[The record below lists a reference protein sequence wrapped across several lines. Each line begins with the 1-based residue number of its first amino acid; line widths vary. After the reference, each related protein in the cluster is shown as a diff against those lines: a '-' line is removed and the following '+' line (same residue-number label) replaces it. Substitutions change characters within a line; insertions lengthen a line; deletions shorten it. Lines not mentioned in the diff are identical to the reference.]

1 MLPQKKPKKGAPGW
15 IVSFADLQQLLL
27 VFFIL
32 LFSMSSVDSAKFQ
45 EAMQSIQITL
55 DGSNIGF
62 LDGGEMVNKENGSSQ
77 NNKDFN
83 EQSKVESV
91 AEKKEQQLKEEL
103 LEAQNYLKNNEINGE
118 KLDEYMTAIK
128 TSEGIVLRIND
139 VLLFDSGSAEIKE
152 NAAKVLLKMTDLIK
166 ANNRAIRVEGHT
178 DNVPIR
184 NSRFASNWELST
196 ARATKVVAFLLEHN
210 MVLPEKLSASGYG
223 EFKPV
228 APNDTAQ
235 NKSKNRRVDIVL
247 LSDFSNIEKQSN

>member
-91 AEKKEQQLKEEL
+91 AEKKEQ
-103 LEAQNYLKNNEINGE
+103 
-118 KLDEYMTAIK
+118 
-128 TSEGIVLRIND
+128 EG
-139 VLLFDSGSAEIKE
+139 S
-152 NAAKVLLKMTDLIK
+152 
-166 ANNRAIRVEGHT
+166 
-178 DNVPIR
+178 
-184 NSRFASNWELST
+184 
-196 ARATKVVAFLLEHN
+196 
-210 MVLPEKLSASGYG
+210 
-223 EFKPV
+223 
-228 APNDTAQ
+228 
-235 NKSKNRRVDIVL
+235 
-247 LSDFSNIEKQSN
+247 